1 MNKNSYIKLFL
12 FAIITILFASCEN
25 DFNEIG
31 TDIVGNDH
39 FEFGDKETYQANAS
53 NFIYGAAESSN
64 LAVNP
69 LGIYN
74 NPVFGVT
81 KANLATQLQLASP
94 NPTIDLAL
102 EPIIESVTL
111 NIPYFVKSSKTV
123 TNTDGTHTYVLDS
136 IFGASTSNKI
146 KLSIYES
153 GYLIRG
159 NVDPLTGESYPFYN
173 DQNNDF
179 DAVKATLL
187 YDTSASQGFVFSPAE
202 YSEQVIAEGSST
214 ATTKYYPPAMR
225 MVLNPDFF
233 KAKIFS
239 AAAAGKLLN
248 NNIFNEYFK
257 GLYFKVENFGS
268 DAGNLALM
276 NFKGGTITIKYK
288 QYETAPTTAVPTPDK
303 EDKTI
308 VLNLTGKSVSLVENT
323 PVTVA
328 NDKRL
333 YIKGGNGSMAVINL
347 FNPEDLHGGL
357 NGIPNGISDE
367 LEQIRANNW
376 LVNDASLTFTIDSD
390 AMNVGTVKAIE
401 AQRLYLYDINNKRPI
416 TDYYT
421 DLSSSSNA
429 KNSKKVLGGI
439 LEKDANGRGKQYKIR
454 LTNYIRNLINNDTI
468 TNVKLGLVVTEDISS
483 VTNKKLKIV
492 GANDIKVVPTATVL
506 SSFGTVLF
514 GSNIPA
520 TDPDYAKRL
529 KLEIYYTKPK
539 QN

>member
-12 FAIITILFASCEN
+12 FTIITILFASCEN

-94 NPTIDLAL
+94 NPTIDLGL
-102 EPIIESVTL
+102 VPVIESVTL

-179 DAVKATLL
+179 DAVKGTLL
-187 YDTSASQGFVFSPAE
+187 NDTTASLGFVFSPAE
-202 YSEQVIAEGSST
+202 YTEEVIAEGSTT

-225 MVLNPDFF
+225 MELNDAFF
-233 KAKIFS
+233 QSKIFS

-257 GLYFKVENFGS
+257 GLYFKVENFES
-268 DAGNLALM
+268 DAGNLALI

-288 QYETAPTTAVPTPDK
+288 QKESATVTTTV
-303 EDKTI
+303 DKTI

-323 PVTVA
+323 PVSVSNNT
-328 NDKRL
+328 RL
-333 YIKGGNGSMAVINL
+333 YVKGGNGSMAVINL
-347 FNPEDLHGGL
+347 FNPEDLHSNGIS
-357 NGIPNGISDE
+357 NGIPNEISDE

-376 LVNDASLTFTIDSD
+376 LVNDASLTFTIDTD
-390 AMNVGTVKAIE
+390 AMNVGTEKAIE
-401 AQRLYLYDINNKRPI
+401 AQRLYLYDINNKKPI

-421 DLSSSSNA
+421 DFSSSSNA
-429 KNSKKVLGGI
+429 KNSKKLLGGI
-439 LEKDANGRGKQYKIR
+439 LEKGANGRGTQYKIR
-454 LTNYIRNLINNDTI
+454 LTNYIRNLINNDTV

-483 VTNKKLKIV
+483 VTNKKLKNV
-492 GANDIKVVPTATVL
+492 GVNNIKVVPTATVL

-520 TDPDYAKRL
+520 SDPDYAKRL